1 MAAFCRSFSSVLI
14 LALGG
19 MSRAVVWI
27 PLISGAPFFGL
38 PGSSGGLFFESKGYV
53 FWLLTL
59 MFLVVPDDE
68 MK

>member
-1 MAAFCRSFSSVLI
+1 MDFKDQGCGISNFLSTATFYGSFSSVLI

-38 PGSSGGLFFESKGYV
+38 PGSF
-53 FWLLTL
+53 
-59 MFLVVPDDE
+59 
-68 MK
+68 